1 MHIGL
6 VTRTGSPTDSAE
18 TRVTGTA
25 FPYSKRTLDM
35 HDPINVLEHKTHT
48 VNSTLTYEGWA
59 ANGSSESAS
68 VWRVKQITNSGGSVT
83 ERYADEGRFTQAW
96 ASRTSL
102 FPATTFFNSF
112 SVNFDGVNDYLNG
125 GDVFAYDNA
134 TAWSLSMWVRPQN
147 VSAQRCLY
155 SKVTD
160 DANVFG
166 WGLYHTATGAILL
179 QMRASGQL
187 QSHTSTATLSALT
200 WTHLVMTYNG
210 SQNIDGCR
218 LYFDSVVDTTPS
230 SGAVTNTLLYSRPA
244 EFGRRNSAF
253 YFSGHMDEISVWDK
267 ALSSTEVASIYNSG
281 SPQDVSTLSFASNL
295 VSHYRCG
302 DIDAHPTIL
311 DAAGS
316 NDLTMVNMSA
326 SNFQAVVP

>member
-1 MHIGL
+1 MTISRNRDDREQDKFFETPEGETSVRVFEQLVGL
-6 VTRTGSPTDSAE
+6 KSIRE
-18 TRVTGTA
+18 
-25 FPYSKRTLDM
+25 
-35 HDPINVLEHKTHT
+35 T
-48 VNSTLTYEGWA
+48 VNSTLTYVGYA
-59 ANGSSESAS
+59 KNSALTSEA
-68 VWRVKQITNSGGSVT
+68 VWRIGQILTIGSTVT
-83 ERYADEGRFTQAW
+83 TQYADSGNFTQVW
-96 ASRTSL
+96 DDRNTL
-102 FPATTFFNSF
+102 FPSATFFNSL
-112 SVNFDGVNDYLNG
+112 SVNFDGVNDYLDG

-155 SKVTD
+155 SKVTN

-187 QSHTSTATLSALT
+187 PSHTSTATLSALT

-210 SQNIDGCR
+210 SQNINGCR

-230 SGAVTNTLLYSRPA
+230 SGVVTNTLLYSRPA
-244 EFGRRNSAF
+244 EFGRRNSGF

-267 ALSSTEVASIYNSG
+267 ALSSTEVAAIYNSG